1 MIRLKTLLF
10 EDSQKE
16 SESDK
21 KLRVLFVGDSQTA
34 ANWSYAKVL
43 LRNKLIDGKIVAK
56 NGASTSEVLRMLQDN
71 LTDNYDIVS
80 IMAGGNDGASK
91 SPNIAI
97 KNFETMFSLVRE
109 HGAKLI
115 VVTNPSKQYIEP
127 DDKYYRKSGYPSND
141 KIANWLSSQSRADAI
156 IDTQNFD
163 KLDFTKDHVHLDAD
177 AHKKIAAEW
186 KAAILSEIPTNNKK
200 DQPADSNVIQRGA
213 KGDIVKQMQAK
224 LIELGFSVGPAG
236 ADGKFGPDT
245 EEGVKDF
252 QKSIGEKPTGSLS
265 KSSYNTLI
273 DTPIGLVG
281 LLNKVTKGIGKVMT
295 RKSIKL
301 STKNISDAN
310 TVIDFFVGKGLS
322 RAQAAGIAGNIQ
334 SESRFNPAAVGDS
347 GKAIG
352 LAQWRDSRRERLNSW
367 TEENGYDPTTVDGQL
382 EYLWW
387 ELNNTEK
394 NALTNLKQTDTP
406 SDAAYSFAKYFERP
420 TTINPE
426 RQSAAETFFSA

>member
-186 KAAILSEIPTNNKK
+186 KAAILSEIPTNNKE
-200 DQPADSNVIQRGA
+200 DQPADSNIIQRGA

-420 TTINPE
+420 KTINPE